1 MNFESIKALAIERKC
16 KVNDLFALAAG
27 NDPFYRGVLTNPKG
41 P

>member
-1 MNFESIKALAIERKC
+1 MNKSP
-16 KVNDLFALAAG
+16 KVNDLFALVAG